1 MKRAALALIAS
12 LALTGCAGS
21 EDEATTASTTT
32 EPDSTKV
39 TIDGFALDRDN
50 WTDRFGLSHKSWL
63 DELISVRLDDDG
75 QEFEVSTV
83 LDRPADHE
91 TAVEMCEALIDMAAA
106 DGIESPKV
114 QVYGE
119 GDTLMAR
126 GGFNTTRE
134 GCNRV

>member
-1 MKRAALALIAS
+1 MKRAALALIAA
-12 LALTGCAGS
+12 LALAGCGGDDDA
-21 EDEATTASTTT
+21 ATTSSTTT

-39 TIDGFALDRDN
+39 TVDGLALDQDN
-50 WTDRFGLSHKSWL
+50 YTDRFGLSHKQWL

-75 QEFEVSTV
+75 QQFKVSTV

-91 TAVEMCEALIDMAAA
+91 TAVEMCDALIDMAAT

-126 GGFNTTRE
+126 GGFNATRE